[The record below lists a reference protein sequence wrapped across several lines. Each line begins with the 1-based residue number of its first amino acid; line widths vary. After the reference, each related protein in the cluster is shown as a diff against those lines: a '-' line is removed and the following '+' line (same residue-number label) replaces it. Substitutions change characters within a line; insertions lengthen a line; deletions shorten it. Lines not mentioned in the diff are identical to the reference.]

1 MPEITPEESRIAQIA
16 QACEGET
23 GEVPPVS
30 TTPGWS
36 PRRGMLSSLRHPRFR
51 LFWTGNFLSNI
62 GNWMQN
68 LAQGWLVLQ
77 LTNSVFLLGLV
88 GFASSLPTL
97 VFSLV
102 GGVIADRADRRRM
115 MMITQGSMMML
126 AFLLS
131 FLTWRSWINVQEV
144 ILISFLA
151 GVANAMNAPA
161 YQSIV
166 PELVPREDLTNA
178 IAMNSAQ
185 FNMSRMVGPMI
196 PGLALKF
203 IGSAG
208 CFFLNA
214 LSFLALLYALMRLR
228 FGAPPGTPSTGFW
241 KPLREGFRY
250 IRGRPDL
257 ATLMVLVALV
267 SLCALPYISLA
278 PYFARDI
285 LHMGPEGLGYL
296 MGAAGLGALT
306 GAFLLAR
313 FGDGPRKGARVL
325 RGVCMV
331 FAALIVFALSRNA
344 LLAMAAAYVTGVAMV
359 TAVGSVNNLLQKH
372 VDPAMRGRVMS
383 MHATAFLGFAPIG
396 SLLAGAMGAK
406 IGAPAAIATLCASG
420 LGATLLVAWQGP
432 KIREL
437 A

>member
-1 MPEITPEESRIAQIA
+1 MAETTPDESRITQIA
-16 QACEGET
+16 QACESET
-23 GEVPPVS
+23 GAVPPVS
-30 TTPGWS
+30 TQLTEQT
-36 PRRGMLSSLRHPRFR
+36 RRGMLSALRHPRYR

-77 LTNSVFLLGLV
+77 LTNSVFLLGVV
-88 GFASSLPTL
+88 GFAASLPTL

-131 FLTWRSWINVQEV
+131 FLTWKNWINVEEV
-144 ILISFLA
+144 IVISFLA

-166 PELVPREDLTNA
+166 PELVPKEDLTNA
-178 IAMNSAQ
+178 ISMNSAQ
-185 FNMSRMVGPMI
+185 FNIARMVGPMI
-196 PGLALKF
+196 AGLTLKF
-203 IGSAG
+203 TGSAG

-228 FGAPPGTPSTGFW
+228 LGAPPGSGSTGFW
-241 KPLREGFRY
+241 RPLRQGFRY
-250 IRGRPDL
+250 IRSRPDL
-257 ATLMVLVALV
+257 ATLMMLVALV
-267 SLCALPYISLA
+267 SFCALPYISLA

-306 GAFLLAR
+306 GALVLAR

-325 RGVCMV
+325 RGVCVV
-331 FAALIVFALSRNA
+331 FGALIVFALSRNA
-344 LLAMAAAYVTGVAMV
+344 LVAMAAAYVTGVAMV
-359 TAVGSVNNLLQKH
+359 SAVSTVNNLLQKH

-406 IGAPAAIATLCASG
+406 IGAPAAIATLCAGG
-420 LGATLLVAWQGP
+420 LVATLFIAWRGP
-432 KIREL
+432 RIAEL

>member
-1 MPEITPEESRIAQIA
+1 
-16 QACEGET
+16 
-23 GEVPPVS
+23 
-30 TTPGWS
+30 
-36 PRRGMLSSLRHPRFR
+36 MLSALHHPSFR
-51 LFWTGNFLSNI
+51 LLWTGNFLSNI

-88 GFASSLPTL
+88 GFSASLPTL
-97 VFSLV
+97 FFSLV

-131 FLTWRSWINVQEV
+131 FLTWKNRINVEEV
-144 ILISFLA
+144 IVISFLA

-166 PELVPREDLTNA
+166 PELVPKEDLTNA
-178 IAMNSAQ
+178 ISMNSAQ
-185 FNMSRMVGPMI
+185 FNLSRLVGPMI
-196 PGLALKF
+196 AGLTLKF
-203 IGSAG
+203 TRSEG

-228 FGAPPGTPSTGFW
+228 LGAPPGSGSTGFW
-241 KPLREGFRY
+241 RPLRQGFRY
-250 IRGRPDL
+250 IRSRPDL
-257 ATLMVLVALV
+257 ATLMMLVALV
-267 SLCALPYISLA
+267 SFCALPYISLA

-296 MGAAGLGALT
+296 MGAAGLGAL
-306 GAFLLAR
+306 
-313 FGDGPRKGARVL
+313 
-325 RGVCMV
+325 
-331 FAALIVFALSRNA
+331 IVFALSRNA
-344 LLAMAAAYVTGVAMV
+344 LVAMAAAYVTGVAMV
-359 TAVGSVNNLLQKH
+359 SAVSTVNNLLQKH

-396 SLLAGAMGAK
+396 SLLAGAVDRK
-406 IGAPAAIATLCASG
+406 STPLKSSHS
-420 LGATLLVAWQGP
+420 
-432 KIREL
+432 R
-437 A
+437 

>member
-1 MPEITPEESRIAQIA
+1 MPETTPDEARLTEIA
-16 QACEGET
+16 QACESET

-30 TTPGWS
+30 AT
-36 PRRGMLSSLRHPRFR
+36 PRRGMLSALRHPGYR
-51 LFWTGNFLSNI
+51 LLWTGNFLSNI

-68 LAQGWLVLQ
+68 LALGWLVLQ
-77 LTNSVFLLGLV
+77 LTNSLLLLGVV

-97 VFSLV
+97 VFTLI

-115 MMITQGSMMML
+115 MMVTQAAMMVL

-131 FLTWRSWINVQEV
+131 FLTWKNWITVEEV
-144 ILISFLA
+144 IVIAFLA

-166 PELVPREDLTNA
+166 PELVPPEDLTNA

-196 PGLALKF
+196 AGLTLKYT
-203 IGSAG
+203 GSAG

-214 LSFLALLYALMRLR
+214 LSFLALLYALVRLR
-228 FGAPPGTPSTGFW
+228 IGPPPGKPSIGFW
-241 KPLREGFRY
+241 RPLREGFAY
-250 IRGRPDL
+250 IRGRSDL
-257 ATLMVLVALV
+257 ATLMLLVALV
-267 SLCALPYISLA
+267 SFCALPYISLA
-278 PYFARDI
+278 PYFARDV

-306 GAFLLAR
+306 GALLLAR

-325 RGVCMV
+325 RGVCTV
-331 FAALIVFALSRNA
+331 FGALIVFALAQKPWQAVAA
-344 LLAMAAAYVTGVAMV
+344 LYVVGIAMVTGVS
-359 TAVGSVNNLLQKH
+359 TTNNLLQKH

-383 MHATAFLGFAPIG
+383 MHATAFLGFAPLG
-396 SLLAGAMGAK
+396 SLLAGVMGDK
-406 IGAPAAIATLCASG
+406 IGAPAAIAALCATG
-420 LGATLLVAWQGP
+420 LGATLVIAWQGV

>member
-1 MPEITPEESRIAQIA
+1 MPEPAPDESRITQIA
-16 QACEGET
+16 QACESET

-30 TTPGWS
+30 GPV
-36 PRRGMLSSLRHPRFR
+36 RRGMLSALRHPRFR

-62 GNWMQN
+62 GNWMQS

-77 LTNSVFLLGLV
+77 LTNSIFLLGLV
-88 GFASSLPTL
+88 GFASALPTL
-97 VFSLV
+97 VFTLV

-115 MMITQGSMMML
+115 MMVTQGTLMML

-131 FLTWRSWINVQEV
+131 FLTWKNWITVQEV
-144 ILISFLA
+144 IVISFLA
-151 GVANAMNAPA
+151 GVANAMNSPA
-161 YQSIV
+161 YQAIV

-185 FNMSRMVGPMI
+185 FNLSRMVGPMI
-196 PGLALKF
+196 AGLTLKF
-203 IGSAG
+203 TGSAG

-214 LSFLALLYALMRLR
+214 LSFLALLYALVRLR
-228 FGAPPGTPSTGFW
+228 LGAPPGTPSIGFW
-241 KPLREGFRY
+241 RPLREGFRY

-257 ATLMVLVALV
+257 ATLMMLVALV

-296 MGAAGLGALT
+296 MGSSGLGALT

-325 RGVCMV
+325 RGVCTV
-331 FAALIVFALSRNA
+331 FGALLVFALSRNM
-344 LLAMAAAYVTGVAMV
+344 LLAVMALYVTGVAMV
-359 TAVGSVNNLLQKH
+359 TGVSTVNNLLQKH

-383 MHATAFLGFAPIG
+383 MHATAFLGFAPLG

-406 IGAPAAIATLCASG
+406 IGAPAAIAALCATG
-420 LGATLLVAWQGP
+420 LVVTVVVAWRVP